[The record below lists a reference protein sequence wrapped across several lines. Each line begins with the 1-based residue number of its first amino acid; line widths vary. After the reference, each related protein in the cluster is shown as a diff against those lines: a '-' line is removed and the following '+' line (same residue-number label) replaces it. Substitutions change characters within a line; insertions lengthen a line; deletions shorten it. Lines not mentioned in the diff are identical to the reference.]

1 MDMHACMQTFMHIF
15 VHVVHLMMI
24 GLLYKDNPPDRRH
37 KHYNLPKLRPY
48 PVRGLS
54 SWGHSALSQLA
65 FVNPATHNLTH
76 LKWNVYL

>member
-24 GLLYKDNPPDRRH
+24 GLQYKDNPPDH
-37 KHYNLPKLRPY
+37 WNNCKNLPRLRPY
-48 PVRGLS
+48 PVRGIG

-65 FVNPATHNLTH
+65 SVNPATHILIH
-76 LKWNVYL
+76 IKWNVCL